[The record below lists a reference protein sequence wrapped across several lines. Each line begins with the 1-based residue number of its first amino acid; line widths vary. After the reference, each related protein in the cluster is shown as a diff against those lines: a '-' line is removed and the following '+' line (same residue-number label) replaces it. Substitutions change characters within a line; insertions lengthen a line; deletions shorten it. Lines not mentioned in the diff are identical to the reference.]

1 MAPAGLLPAA
11 RSSPEAPGAVA
22 RLARWLRFAA
32 LAAMLLCGTARAGD
46 PVESWPELNLYRAL
60 GPTTRLYLVAAYG
73 SGREAPLRSL
83 DLAAYL
89 DVTLRPRLVFGQYLK
104 GPGEDDWR
112 ASKYLW
118 ARVGYDHQ
126 IRDQDGTRIAPENRG
141 IVAIMGRAYLPAE
154 VLVEL
159 RARADLRW
167 IAGDYSTRYR
177 LRLEVNREFRA
188 WDRPVTPFLQAE
200 AFYDTRYDG
209 WARELYQA
217 GAEFGITEHFR
228 LEASLARQ
236 VDRLPSASALWAR
249 ALVARWYY

>member
-1 MAPAGLLPAA
+1 MWLMRRRPRVAGWP
-11 RSSPEAPGAVA
+11 
-22 RLARWLRFAA
+22 RLAA
-32 LAAMLLCGTARAGD
+32 LLALFLASVARAGD
-46 PVESWPELNLYRAL
+46 PVEFWPELNLYDNL

-73 SGREAPLRSL
+73 AGKESALRTL

-104 GPGEDDWR
+104 APGEDDWR

-118 ARVGYDHQ
+118 ARFGYDY
-126 IRDQDGTRIAPENRG
+126 IVRAEGETRIAPEHRG
-141 IVAIMGRAYLPAE
+141 IVALLGRAYLPAE

-167 IAGDYSTRYR
+167 IDGDYSTRYR
-177 LRLEVNREFRA
+177 LRLEVNRELNL
-188 WDRPVTPFLQAE
+188 WEHPVTPFLQAE

-209 WARELYQA
+209 WARELYQV
-217 GAEFGITEHFR
+217 GAEIGVTRHFR
-228 LEASLARQ
+228 VEPSLARQ
-236 VDRLPSASALWAR
+236 LDRLPSASGLWAW